1 MKLIIAAAAA
11 AATIASASPVAAW
24 TVGDCPGI
32 AFASHH
38 IVAARDRGQQKSD
51 VYLSISRANI
61 PDDIAALLLVVAD
74 ISYSNWGTTP
84 DQMQTMV
91 LVECLN
97 QFAVNS

>member
-1 MKLIIAAAAA
+1 M
-11 AATIASASPVAAW
+11 
-24 TVGDCPGI
+24 
-32 AFASHH
+32 
-38 IVAARDRGQQKSD
+38 
-51 VYLSISRANI
+51 YLSISRANI

-84 DQMQTMV
+84 DQLRTMV